1 MLAKIT
7 PGKHFVT
14 ISLRAQRSRIA
25 ICSQH
30 ATASALVREYPR
42 KQDCPVDDVV
52 TRQLGKHQMKPFL
65 VSNKVLSVVYTVVGF
80 ALFFGGW
87 WAASLASYPLLL
99 PSPLVTLNAAID
111 LSRSGVLLSSMVIS
125 MVRIITGWLA
135 GAIIGIPLG
144 LMMGRIALV
153 RDFATPYVQG
163 LRYIPPIAFIGL
175 FIVWFGPGEGSKIM
189 LLFYTSIFIVILNMI
204 AGANA
209 VPEGLVQA
217 ARSLGASEYQV
228 LVKIVVPLTVP
239 YMVTGM
245 RIGLGNVFISIAAA
259 EMLSAHSGMGF
270 LIWSARSLMQT
281 DQVFVG
287 FLVLGLLG
295 LVSDRIFRMVMQ
307 RLLSRYRIV

>member
-1 MLAKIT
+1 
-7 PGKHFVT
+7 
-14 ISLRAQRSRIA
+14 
-25 ICSQH
+25 
-30 ATASALVREYPR
+30 
-42 KQDCPVDDVV
+42 
-52 TRQLGKHQMKPFL
+52 MKPFL